1 MIKDAEKVVEGAD
14 VIIVA
19 LGESASMSGE
29 GASRAVLELPET
41 QIELLK
47 NMKATGKP
55 VVVVLFTGR
64 PLALQNAEP
73 YADAILNVWMG
84 GTDAAGAIVDV
95 LSGVVNPT
103 AKLTMTFPRVTGQC
117 PIFYNHKNTGRPMA
131 EGAWFTRYVSNY
143 IDVVN
148 EPLYPFGY
156 GLSYSKYEYGEVTLD
171 KGEMDINGSVKA
183 SVKVT
188 NVSNVDG
195 EEIVQLYIHDK
206 IRSITPPVK
215 ELKGYRRVALKAG
228 ESKVVE
234 FTIDSG
240 LLKFYNSDLHFVAE
254 PGEFEVMI
262 GGSSDRVKKAVFNLK

>member
-1 MIKDAEKVVEGAD
+1 
-14 VIIVA
+14 
-19 LGESASMSGE
+19 MSGE
-29 GASRAVLELPET
+29 GASRAILELPET
-41 QIELLK
+41 QLDLLRT
-47 NMKATGKP
+47 MKATGKP
-55 VVVVLFTGR
+55 IVVVLFTGR

-95 LSGVVNPT
+95 LGGAVNPT

-117 PIFYNHKNTGRPMA
+117 PIYYNHKNTGRPMA

-148 EPLYPFGY
+148 EPLYPFGF
-156 GLSYSKYEYGEVTLD
+156 GLSYSKYEYGEVALD
-171 KGEMDINGSVKA
+171 KSEMNENGTVTA

-188 NVSNVDG
+188 NVSDVDG

-228 ESKVVE
+228 ESKIVQ
-234 FTIDSG
+234 FTIDSQ
-240 LLKFYNSDLHFVAE
+240 LLKFYNSELQFVAE

-262 GGSSDRVKKAVFNLK
+262 GGSSDNVKKAVLTLK